1 MGLILICVALVFI
14 ATLLLPSTSLNRFS
28 KKERLKGLGMNILCS
43 VVLGILLGVSLSL
56 AINDILLDKDNP
68 PKLEAFI
75 VHTYELEEFRPGIY
89 VTIEIPED
97 IPKLVVRT
105 ETEDRYINWKGTSV
119 EFNSET
125 AYMEKYIYD
134 WKNKTLKFL
143 LLDPMIIKYKIYT
156 PQENLDDI
164 RYLIVDKD

>member
-1 MGLILICVALVFI
+1 MGLIFICVTLIFI
-14 ATLLLPSTSLNRFS
+14 ITLLLPSTSMRRIP
-28 KKERLKGLGMNILCS
+28 KGERLLYSII
-43 VVLGILLGVSLSL
+43 LGIILGVPLSSAISSL
-56 AINDILLDKDNP
+56 LLNKDNSP
-68 PKLEAFI
+68 ELEAFI
-75 VHTYELEEFRPGIY
+75 VNTYELEEFRPGIY

-97 IPKLVVRT
+97 IPQLVVRT
-105 ETEDRYINWKGTSV
+105 EAEDRYINWKGTSI

-143 LLDPMIIKYKIYT
+143 LLDPIVIKYKIYT

-164 RYLIVDKD
+164 HYLIVDKD